1 MQTTKNKTI
10 PRRPHQFRFQ
20 VFHQWLVQN
29 YSPCKVADIG
39 GGKGLLS
46 FLLNQSGFESMVIDP
61 IWQPLEWKYKDIS
74 TGKRIKLTSDQMQS
88 VPHIQKPFNLEL
100 LLDLDS
106 NLDLFVGLHAHGS
119 NMYILEAAAK
129 YQKDFAILPCC
140 VIDEPITK
148 IAGINW
154 FDSLVEYAA
163 KLGLNPKIDNL
174 NFVGQSKIIYSKKHS
189 PRLN

>member
-1 MQTTKNKTI
+1 MQTTKNRAI

-20 VFHQWLVQN
+20 VFHQWLAQN
-29 YSPCKVADIG
+29 YAPCKVADIG

-46 FLLNQSGFESMVIDP
+46 FLLNQSGFESTVIDP
-61 IWQPLEWKYKDIS
+61 VWQPLEWKYKDIQ
-74 TGKRIKLTSDQMQS
+74 TGKRIKLSPDQLNS

-100 LLDLDS
+100 FLDLDL
-106 NLDLFVGLHAHGS
+106 NLDLLVGLHAHGS

-140 VIDEPITK
+140 VIDEPVTK

-154 FDSLVEYAA
+154 FDSLIEYAQ
-163 KLGLNPKIDNL
+163 KLGLNPQVDNL
-174 NFVGQSKIIYSKKHS
+174 NFVGQSRVIYSK
-189 PRLN
+189 RC